1 MAIRTILYGYDVEN
15 GKTVINIQESEIVKK
30 VFSLYAEGKTLSDIA
45 LMLTDHN
52 VIYFRNEVKW
62 NKNTINRMIENE
74 KYIGNDVYPTI
85 VSTELFN
92 KARTIKNQKSCK
104 QKKHTKKLNC

>member
-1 MAIRTILYGYDVEN
+1 MEKNIRRGDVIMAIRTILYGYDVEN

-52 VIYFRNEVKW
+52 VIYFRNE
-62 NKNTINRMIENE
+62 
-74 KYIGNDVYPTI
+74 Y
-85 VSTELFN
+85 SC
-92 KARTIKNQKSCK
+92 AIK
-104 QKKHTKKLNC
+104 